1 MSSGIYKL
9 SFKEFDKV
17 YIGKSVNIH
26 ARTLKHINELQKGT
40 HYNKALQ
47 AAYTKYGIPKIEV
60 LEEVNESSDILN
72 IKEIFWIKEYDSF
85 NNGLNNTI
93 GGDGSGYGEDSPT
106 AKYSKETYVSIM
118 ELLAE
123 TDWTAEEIA
132 RELEVSKDIVAHI
145 SNGSSHTYL
154 ASEYPDTY
162 TKMRTKYKRIGPAKY
177 SKDVY
182 IKILELLAT
191 TKMTQEQIA
200 KELDVAL
207 GAVIGI
213 SAGSTHKELIKEY
226 PDLYQKMKNKRVKQ
240 VLSPQG
246 EVYTVTHAKNFAEE
260 YNLSRG
266 HLSQLLNGK
275 LAQHKGWKL
284 YNE

>member
-1 MSSGIYKL
+1 MASGIYKL

-17 YIGKSVNIH
+17 YIGKSVNIP
-26 ARTLKHINELQKGT
+26 ARTSKHINELQKGA
-40 HYNKALQ
+40 HYNKGLQ
-47 AAYTKYGIPKIEV
+47 AAFNKYGIPEIEI
-60 LEEVNESSDILN
+60 LEEVDESSDILN
-72 IKEIFWIKEYDSF
+72 IKEIFWIKKYNSF

-106 AKYSKETYVSIM
+106 SKYPKETYVSIM

-123 TDWTAEEIA
+123 TDWTAEEVAI
-132 RELEVSKDIVAHI
+132 ELEVSKDIVAHI
-145 SNGSSHTYL
+145 SSGSSHVYL
-154 ASEYPDTY
+154 ANEYPDVY
-162 TKMRTKYKRIGPAKY
+162 TKMRNKYKRTGPAKY
-177 SKDVY
+177 SKNVY
-182 IKILELLAT
+182 INILELLAT

-200 KELDVAL
+200 KDLDVTL

-213 SAGSTHKELIKEY
+213 SAGNTHKELFKEY
-226 PDLYQKMKNKRVKQ
+226 PELYKKMKNKKVKQ